1 MIDDERLLGFGRALV
16 AAQDGTRRDDPTET
30 RARVRERLLVR
41 ADRDARA
48 PSIPWVVATAVAVA
62 AALVLW
68 IAWPRALTFAIGPE
82 DAPGVAGA
90 WLAAPGTEPQALRFS
105 DGSVVD
111 LHAGSRARV
120 VQLHRD
126 GAQVVLE
133 AGAAEVAIVPGAAS
147 RWRID
152 AGPYLVDVTGTR
164 FDVAWDPHAEV
175 FALTLHEGAVIVR
188 GPGIDGERAVGAGES
203 LRIGEPPPSIVA
215 VASPTAA
222 DAIVPPSVTPI
233 SAPVV
238 DAAPSIAPSPAP
250 AGKPRAPARPRAS
263 APVDEPADWR
273 ALAEAASYREAL
285 AAAEAQGFEP
295 LCEALPA
302 KDLLRLADVA
312 RFARR
317 PERAA
322 AALDAARRRFPDT
335 DAAAMAAFERGRMA
349 FARGA
354 HRDAIPWF
362 ATYLRERPDG
372 SIAREATGRLMESQ
386 HEAGQAAAAQAT
398 AGRYVARWPEGPD
411 ADLARSLAAVD
422 PD

>member
-1 MIDDERLLGFGRALV
+1 MDDERLLGFGRALV
-16 AAQDGTRRDDPTET
+16 AAQDGVRRDDPTEA
-30 RARVRERLLVR
+30 RARVRERLLAR
-41 ADRDARA
+41 ADRDERA
-48 PSIPWVVATAVAVA
+48 PSVPWVVATVVGVA

-90 WLAAPGTEPQALRFS
+90 WLAAPGTEPQSLHFS
-105 DGSVVD
+105 DGSVID

-120 VQLHRD
+120 VHLHRD

-203 LRIGEPPPSIVA
+203 LRIGEPPPSTVA
-215 VASPTAA
+215 VASSPAA
-222 DAIVPPSVTPI
+222 DPIAPPSVTPI
-233 SAPVV
+233 AAPVV
-238 DAAPSIAPSPAP
+238 DAAPSFAPGPVP
-250 AGKPRAPARPRAS
+250 AGKPRVPARPRAS
-263 APVDEPADWR
+263 APIDDRADWR
-273 ALAEAASYREAL
+273 TLAEAASYREAL
-285 AAAEAQGFEP
+285 AAAEAQGFDT
-295 LCEALPA
+295 LCASLPA

-322 AALDAARRRFPDT
+322 SALDAARRRFPDT

-354 HRDAIPWF
+354 HRDAVPWF
-362 ATYLRERPDG
+362 TTYLRERPEG

-386 HEAGQAAAAQAT
+386 HEAGQVGAARAT
-398 AGRYVARWPEGPD
+398 AGRYVARWPGGPD
-411 ADLARSLAAVD
+411 ADLARRLGAVD